1 MIGDRMKK
9 KASKLVTFLYL
20 AIFLF
25 SAFSLAKYL
34 YTYYETS
41 KSLKEVQDIY
51 QATLSTIEDQPVNLE
66 EETQAP
72 STIRP
77 QFQDLLAMNRQIVGW
92 ISVDGTKLNNPVLQA
107 DNNEFYLNHNF
118 RNEESRAGSIFMD
131 YRNNILSMNRNTI
144 LYGHAMKNNT
154 MFGSLKNYL
163 KQDYADDNPI
173 IYLDTLY
180 EGYDIEVFAAYETT
194 IDFYYI
200 ETDFT
205 SEGAYQQFLEDI
217 QKRSSIQ
224 MNVAISPNDKIL
236 TLSTCKDSVMSD
248 DHRFV
253 VQGKLVKR
261 GE

>member
-1 MIGDRMKK
+1 MKK
-9 KASKLVTFLYL
+9 KASKLVTLLYL
-20 AIFLF
+20 VVFLF

-41 KSLKEVQDIY
+41 ISLKEVQDIY
-51 QATLSTIEDQPVNLE
+51 QATLATIEAQSVDQM
-66 EETQAP
+66 EETQTP

-77 QFQDLLAMNRQIVGW
+77 QFHDLLAVNRQMIGW
-92 ISVDGTKLNNPVLQA
+92 ISVDGTKLNNPILQA
-107 DNNEFYLNHNF
+107 DNNDFYLNHNF
-118 RNEESRAGSIFMD
+118 RDQESRAGSVFMD
-131 YRNNILSMNRNTI
+131 YRNNILTMNQNTI

-163 KQDYADDNPI
+163 KQDFADDHPI

-205 SEGAYQQFLEDI
+205 SREAYQQFIDEI

-224 MNVAISPNDKIL
+224 MDVAVSPDDKIL
-236 TLSTCKDSVMSD
+236 TLSTCKDSVMND

-261 GE
+261 